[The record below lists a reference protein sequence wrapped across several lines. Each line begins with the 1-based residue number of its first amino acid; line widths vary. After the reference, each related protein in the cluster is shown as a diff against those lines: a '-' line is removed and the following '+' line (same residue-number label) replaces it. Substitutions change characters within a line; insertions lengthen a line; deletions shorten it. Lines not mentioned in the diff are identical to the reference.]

1 MPDVIS
7 LGEALFDLFA
17 GPAGTTLGAAR
28 TFTPAPGGAPANVAV
43 GLARLGIDTG
53 FVGRVGADSFGGRLL
68 ELLREEGVETA
79 HCLPVAGGQTTIALV
94 ATSIPVDQDFVLF
107 RGADTLLRPEHLD
120 RAYLAGA
127 RVFTYGSVTLS
138 AGARDAA
145 LQAARWAREDGVLV
159 AFDANYRPAV
169 WSDAAAARDAM
180 VEALRCADIAKLNEV
195 ELKLLTGTDDLRAG
209 CRRILDLGVTLS
221 LITLG
226 AGGAWFDNGR
236 VSGGVSGFG
245 AEVVDTTGCGD
256 AFLAAFLAGLVAE
269 PRNAGGARRESS
281 PPAGGGGQRGRRAQR
296 DTPRRDSGTAHP
308 RRDRR
313 VAGRRKL
320 ASDILTPKRQPC
332 WTSAALLIRTR
343 RS

>member
-53 FVGRVGADSFGGRLL
+53 FVGRVGDDSFGERLL
-68 ELLREEGVETA
+68 ELLRGEGVDTT
-79 HCLPVAGGQTTIALV
+79 HCVPVAGGQTTIALV
-94 ATSIPVDQDFVLF
+94 ATSSPVDQDFVLF
-107 RGADTLLRPEHLD
+107 RGADTALSPEHLD
-120 RAYLAGA
+120 RDYLAGA

-159 AFDANYRPAV
+159 AFDANYRPGV
-169 WSDAAAARDAM
+169 WPGAAAALDAI
-180 VEALRCADIAKLNEV
+180 VEALGSADIAKLNEV
-195 ELKLLTGTDDLRAG
+195 ELKLVTGTEDLRAG
-209 CRRILDLGVTLS
+209 SRRILDLGVRLC

-226 AGGAWFDNGR
+226 ADGAWFDDGR
-236 VSGGVSGFG
+236 VSGSVPGFG

-269 PRNAGGARRESS
+269 PRMLDELDRRALLRLVEAANAAGARAAMRHGAITGLPTRAEIDELLAGG
-281 PPAGGGGQRGRRAQR
+281 
-296 DTPRRDSGTAHP
+296 
-308 RRDRR
+308 
-313 VAGRRKL
+313 
-320 ASDILTPKRQPC
+320 
-332 WTSAALLIRTR
+332 
-343 RS
+343 

>member
-17 GPAGTTLGAAR
+17 GPARTTLGQAR

-53 FVGRVGADSFGGRLL
+53 FVGRVGDDSFGERLL
-68 ELLREEGVETA
+68 ELLRGEGVDTI
-79 HCLPVAGGQTTIALV
+79 HCLQVAGGQTTIALV
-94 ATSIPVDQDFVLF
+94 ATSSPVDQDFALF

-120 RAYLAGA
+120 RNYLAEA

-138 AGARDAA
+138 ADARDAA

-159 AFDANYRPAV
+159 AFDANYRAGVWPGPAT
-169 WSDAAAARDAM
+169 ARDAIT
-180 VEALRCADIAKLNEV
+180 EALRGADIAKLNER
-195 ELKLLTGTDDLRAG
+195 ELELIAGTDDPRAG
-209 CRRILDLGVTLS
+209 CRRILDWGVRLC

-226 AGGAWFDNGR
+226 ADGAWFDDGR
-236 VSGGVSGFG
+236 VSGRVPGFD

-269 PRNAGGARRESS
+269 PHTLDELDRGAFHRLVEAANAAGALNAARHGAIPGLPTRAEVDSLL
-281 PPAGGGGQRGRRAQR
+281 AGGG
-296 DTPRRDSGTAHP
+296 
-308 RRDRR
+308 
-313 VAGRRKL
+313 
-320 ASDILTPKRQPC
+320 
-332 WTSAALLIRTR
+332 
-343 RS
+343 

>member
-53 FVGRVGADSFGGRLL
+53 FVGRVGDDSFGERLL
-68 ELLREEGVETA
+68 ELLRGEGVDTT
-79 HCLPVAGGQTTIALV
+79 HCVPVAGGQTTIALV
-94 ATSIPVDQDFVLF
+94 ATSSPVDQDFVLF
-107 RGADTLLRPEHLD
+107 RGADTALSPEHLD
-120 RAYLAGA
+120 RDYLAGA

-159 AFDANYRPAV
+159 AFDANYRPGV
-169 WSDAAAARDAM
+169 WPGAAAALDAI
-180 VEALRCADIAKLNEV
+180 VEALGSADIAKLNEV
-195 ELKLLTGTDDLRAG
+195 ELKLVTGTEDLRAG
-209 CRRILDLGVTLS
+209 SRRILDLGVRLC
-221 LITLG
+221 LMTLG
-226 AGGAWFDNGR
+226 ADGAWFDDGR
-236 VSGGVSGFG
+236 VSGSVSGFD

-269 PRNAGGARRESS
+269 PRMLDELDRGTLLRLVEAANAAGAINATRHGAIAGLATPAEIDALLAGG
-281 PPAGGGGQRGRRAQR
+281 
-296 DTPRRDSGTAHP
+296 D
-308 RRDRR
+308 
-313 VAGRRKL
+313 
-320 ASDILTPKRQPC
+320 
-332 WTSAALLIRTR
+332 
-343 RS
+343 

>member
-43 GLARLGIDTG
+43 GVARLGIDTG
-53 FVGRVGADSFGGRLL
+53 FVGRVGADSFGNRLL
-68 ELLREEGVETA
+68 ELLREAGVDTT

-94 ATSIPVDQDFVLF
+94 ATSSPVDQDFVLF

-120 RAYLAGA
+120 RAYLAAA

-169 WSDAAAARDAM
+169 WSGGAAARDAIA
-180 VEALRCADIAKLNEV
+180 EALRCADIAKLNEV

-209 CRRILDLGVTLS
+209 CRRILDLGVRLC

-226 AGGAWFDNGR
+226 ADGAWFDDGR
-236 VSGGVSGFG
+236 FSGSVSGFD

-269 PRNAGGARRESS
+269 PRTLEELDGKALHRLVEAANAAGALNATRHGAIPGLPTRAAIDALLAGGS
-281 PPAGGGGQRGRRAQR
+281 
-296 DTPRRDSGTAHP
+296 
-308 RRDRR
+308 
-313 VAGRRKL
+313 
-320 ASDILTPKRQPC
+320 
-332 WTSAALLIRTR
+332 
-343 RS
+343 